1 MISGQEI
8 WGTSARDALYRSS
21 AMVQVMFV
29 QTDTELILAAREG
42 DGSAFAE
49 LIRPQ
54 YRVAFRV
61 AFGLLHNAD
70 EAEDAVQ
77 EAAFKAWRRLGNL
90 REGASLRPWFL
101 GIVANQCRDVSRS
114 AWWSVLKVEPPDTAA
129 VTADL
134 AEAIDLRRAL
144 RRMGHDDR
152 LVLVLRYFLDL
163 PFEEIATTL
172 GISTKAARSRV
183 ERAVHRLRP
192 IVQVQGAA
200 V

>member
-1 MISGQEI
+1 
-8 WGTSARDALYRSS
+8 
-21 AMVQVMFV
+21 
-29 QTDTELILAAREG
+29 
-42 DGSAFAE
+42 
-49 LIRPQ
+49 
-54 YRVAFRV
+54 
-61 AFGLLHNAD
+61 
-70 EAEDAVQ
+70 
-77 EAAFKAWRRLGNL
+77 
-90 REGASLRPWFL
+90 
-101 GIVANQCRDVSRS
+101 
-114 AWWSVLKVEPPDTAA
+114 VLKVEPPETAA
-129 VTADL
+129 LTADL